1 MITNST
7 TDNQGSI
14 SSPQVFEKIV
24 NFFTEVEWPFFVI
37 EGQRTLR
44 LNYRGN
50 NGRFTC
56 SAQFLEERNYF
67 MFYSFSPV
75 SVPEHKRLIVAE
87 FLTRANY
94 RLIFGNFE
102 MDFTDGEVYYRT
114 SLNVEGI
121 NLDSARISHV
131 VYTNVSMMDR
141 YLPGIM
147 QVIYSNVSAADAIA
161 QIEGYNQL
169 THESN

>member
-1 MITNST
+1 MVTNQT
-7 TDNQGSI
+7 TNNQGSL
-14 SSPQVFEKIV
+14 SSPQVFAKIV

-37 EGQRTLR
+37 EGQHTLR

-56 SAQFLEERNYF
+56 SAQYLEERNYV

-75 SVPEHKRLIVAE
+75 SVPEDKRLIVAE

-102 MDFTDGEVYYRT
+102 MDFTDGEVYYKT

-121 NLDSARISHV
+121 NLDSDRISHV
-131 VYTNVSMMDR
+131 VYTNVTMMDR
-141 YLPGIM
+141 YLPGILQIM
-147 QVIYSNVSAADAIA
+147 YSNISAADAIA
-161 QIEGYNQL
+161 QIESSNQL